1 MGTNYYLFSD
11 KKQFKE
17 EFEGAVELTD
27 TPDFGYTVH
36 LCKFSCM
43 WRPLF
48 QANNVFKTYRGFEQ
62 YLDRNKLV
70 PIIDEYGKVY
80 THTEFKNELFEKLS
94 MPTYYSK
101 WVFDTDHFGSQP
113 YCHTVMC
120 EEAENEITCPYSHK
134 EYQDGYAEALK
145 RFGQR
150 DKLYINIE
158 YIEDPD
164 VAVDWVNEDFS

>member
-1 MGTNYYLFSD
+1 MR
-11 KKQFKE
+11 
-17 EFEGAVELTD
+17 GAVKLTD

-36 LCKFSCM
+36 LCKFSCE

-48 QANNVFKTYRGFEQ
+48 QANNV
-62 YLDRNKLV
+62 
-70 PIIDEYGKVY
+70 
-80 THTEFKNELFEKLS
+80 FKNELFEKLS